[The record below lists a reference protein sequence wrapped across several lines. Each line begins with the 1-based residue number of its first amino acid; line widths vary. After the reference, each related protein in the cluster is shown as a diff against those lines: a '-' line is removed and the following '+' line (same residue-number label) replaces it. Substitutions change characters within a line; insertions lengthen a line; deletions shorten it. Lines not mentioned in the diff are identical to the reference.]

1 MTTYK
6 LGDICEIVSGGTPK
20 TGVKEYWGG
29 DLKWITPAEIKDNSY
44 IVDDSVRKITQLAVD
59 QKRLP
64 PFPKGT
70 VILSSR
76 APIGKVAIAGCEM
89 YCNQGFKN
97 LICSD
102 IINNRY
108 LYWFLKSRTSYLNSL
123 GRGATFKEISKSI
136 VSNIEID
143 IPELQKQEN
152 IADEFEKINDVIEL
166 RRKEISSLDE
176 LIKARFVEMFG
187 DPASNEKHW
196 RIKDLENVTTIITYG
211 LTIRPKY
218 IKDGIP
224 LISARELHKGYISYE
239 EAPTISKEDFEKLS
253 DKGKPHKD
261 DILFSKTGSIGHC
274 ALVENDELFAITQ
287 NVARMG
293 LKIEAVNP
301 EWLLSYLRMDFIQ
314 DWCKAHAKGN
324 AVKDFQLQDM
334 KVIPLFD
341 CPLELQK
348 QFADFVCQIDKSK
361 AAVQKALDETQLLF
375 DSLMQ
380 KYFK

>member
-1 MTTYK
+1 M
-6 LGDICEIVSGGTPK
+6 
-20 TGVKEYWGG
+20 
-29 DLKWITPAEIKDNSY
+29 
-44 IVDDSVRKITQLAVD
+44 
-59 QKRLP
+59 KRLQ
-64 PFPKGT
+64 
-70 VILSSR
+70 R
-76 APIGKVAIAGCEM
+76 
-89 YCNQGFKN
+89 
-97 LICSD
+97 
-102 IINNRY
+102 
-108 LYWFLKSRTSYLNSL
+108 FLKKTL
-123 GRGATFKEISKSI
+123 K
-136 VSNIEID
+136 
-143 IPELQKQEN
+143 
-152 IADEFEKINDVIEL
+152 
-166 RRKEISSLDE
+166 
-176 LIKARFVEMFG
+176 
-187 DPASNEKHW
+187 
-196 RIKDLENVTTIITYG
+196 
-211 LTIRPKY
+211 
-218 IKDGIP
+218 
-224 LISARELHKGYISYE
+224 
-239 EAPTISKEDFEKLS
+239 KLS